1 MMDSRR
7 KATAEEKRQRFAM
20 TLLFSAVCFCIQ
32 LVTVVLAGI
41 ILWFLVRVGI
51 IAQEETLTP
60 TRIILFMAIFSLII
74 GSATA
79 FLAAKFPLKPINR
92 IISRMNRLASGDF
105 STRLE
110 YGKPISDHPAFRAMS
125 DSFNKMAAELQNT
138 EMLRSDFINNFSHEF
153 KTPIVSIAGFAKLL
167 RRGNLAEDQ
176 RDEYLTIIEEESM
189 RLSYMATNILNMTK
203 IENQEILTDVT
214 KFNLSEQ
221 IRFAVLLIEEQ
232 WSKKNIDL
240 QLDFNEHMIEANEE
254 LLKQV
259 WINLVDNAV
268 KFAPRCATVALDI
281 CETAQSFIVSV
292 SNTGQDIPQE
302 KLSKLFNKFYQADE
316 SHAQEGN
323 GIGLAVVKKIV
334 DLHNGW
340 VSVKSEGGMT
350 VFTVELPKRP
360 KRAEAHMF
368 P

>member
-189 RLSYMATNILNMTK
+189 RLSYMATNVLNMTK
-203 IENQEILTDVT
+203 VENQTILTDV
-214 KFNLSEQ
+214 KEYNLSEQ
-221 IRFAVLLIEEQ
+221 IRACLLLLEPK
-232 WSKKNIDL
+232 WSKKNLDL
-240 QLDFNEHMIEANEE
+240 NVEFGEYPICANEE

-259 WINLVDNAV
+259 WINLIDNAV
-268 KFAPRCATVALDI
+268 KFTPNGGTVDI
-281 CETAQSFIVSV
+281 RMTEAKENLHITIA
-292 SNTGQDIPQE
+292 NTGSEIPPE
-302 KLSKLFNKFYQADE
+302 KLGKIWGKFYQADE
-316 SHAQEGN
+316 SHSSEGN
-323 GIGLAVVKKIV
+323 GIGLAIVKKV
-334 DLHNGW
+334 TELHGGE
-340 VSVKSEGGMT
+340 VTVKSGNGIT
-350 VFTVELPKRP
+350 SFTVVLPTVN
-360 KRAEAHMF
+360 
-368 P
+368 

>member
-51 IAQEETLTP
+51 IVQEETLTP

-92 IISRMNRLASGDF
+92 IVSRMNRLASGDF

-153 KTPIVSIAGFAKLL
+153 KTPIVSIAGFTKLL
-167 RRGNLAEDQ
+167 KRGNLTEEQ
-176 RDEYLTIIEEESM
+176 RSEYLDIIEEEAM
-189 RLSYMATNILNMTK
+189 CLSAMATNVLNMTK
-203 IENQEILTDVT
+203 IENQTILTDMT
-214 KFNLSEQ
+214 KFNVSEQ
-221 IRFAVLLIEEQ
+221 IRSAILLLDEKWDRKHIEL
-232 WSKKNIDL
+232 SA
-240 QLDFNEHMIEANEE
+240 DFNEYTITGNEE
-254 LLKQV
+254 MLKQV
-259 WINLVDNAV
+259 WINLLDNAV
-268 KFAPRCATVALDI
+268 KFTPD
-281 CETAQSFIVSV
+281 FGSV
-292 SNTGQDIPQE
+292 RVELSSSDGHLKISIANTGSIIPPE
-302 KLSKLFNKFYQADE
+302 KLTKIWNKFYQADE
-316 SHAQEGN
+316 SHASAGN
-323 GIGLAVVKKIV
+323 GIGLAIVKKV
-334 DLHNGW
+334 AELH
-340 VSVKSEGGMT
+340 GGMVGVT
-350 VFTVELPKRP
+350 SENELTTFTVMLPVD
-360 KRAEAHMF
+360 
-368 P
+368 

>member
-1 MMDSRR
+1 MNDSRR

-189 RLSYMATNILNMTK
+189 RLSYMATNVLNMTK
-203 IENQEILTDVT
+203 VENQTILTDV
-214 KFNLSEQ
+214 KEYNLSEQ
-221 IRFAVLLIEEQ
+221 IRACLLLLEPK
-232 WSKKNIDL
+232 WSKKNLDL
-240 QLDFNEHMIEANEE
+240 NVEFGEYPICANEE

-259 WINLVDNAV
+259 WINLIDNAV
-268 KFAPRCATVALDI
+268 KFTPNGGTVDI
-281 CETAQSFIVSV
+281 RMTEAKENLHITIA
-292 SNTGQDIPQE
+292 NTGSEIPPE
-302 KLSKLFNKFYQADE
+302 KLGKIWGKFYQADE
-316 SHAQEGN
+316 SHSSEGN
-323 GIGLAVVKKIV
+323 GIGLAIVKKV
-334 DLHNGW
+334 TELHGGE
-340 VSVKSEGGMT
+340 VTVKSGNGMT
-350 VFTVELPKRP
+350 SFTVVLPTVN
-360 KRAEAHMF
+360 
-368 P
+368 